1 MIKPPP
7 PPSPVP
13 AIFTD
18 LAEARRAV
26 NQAPPPQSSPP
37 LNPNAQSESS
47 PSGDPNP
54 EPGL

>member
-37 LNPNAQSESS
+37 LNANAQSESS